1 MDYPIIININWLK
14 IIIEKENDIKTI
26 PVNQTPINDSKLN
39 LKRKYYKKGEIWYK
53 RNPIGQWKR
62 RQELWITTT
71 SKTLKFDKIV
81 KQEPLLV
88 VH

>member
-1 MDYPIIININWLK
+1 MDYPIIITINWLK

-26 PVNQTPINDSKLN
+26 PINQTPIKYNN
-39 LKRKYYKKGEIWYK
+39 LDTKRKYYKKGDFLYS

-62 RQELWITTT
+62 RKQSGIMTT